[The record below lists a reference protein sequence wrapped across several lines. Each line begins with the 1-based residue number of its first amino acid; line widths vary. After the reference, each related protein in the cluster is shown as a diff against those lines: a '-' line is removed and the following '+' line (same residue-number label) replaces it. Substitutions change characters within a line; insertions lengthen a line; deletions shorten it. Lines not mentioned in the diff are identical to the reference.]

1 MAKKKTTKQQIE
13 NLPDAPARE
22 QPIIDTIET
31 NYMPYAMSVIISRAI
46 PEIDGFKPAHRKL
59 LYTMYKMGLM
69 SGPRTKSAN
78 VVGAT
83 MSLNPHGDAAIYE
96 TLVRLTRG
104 NESLLHPFIDSKG
117 SFGKQYSAEMAY
129 SAARYTEVRL
139 EPFCAELFRGIE
151 KNAVEMVDNYDGT
164 KKEPALLP
172 TTFPN
177 ILVTPNNG
185 IAVGMASR
193 ICPFNLAEICDG
205 TIALLKNPNMDVDQ
219 MLDIVKAP
227 DFPGGGNLIY
237 DRKALSEVYKTG
249 TGSVKVR
256 ARYVYDKQQ
265 NCIDVI
271 QIPYS
276 TNIEAIIKKI
286 TEMIK
291 ADKLKDVSDVRDEI
305 DLSGFKLTIDLKKGT
320 DPDKL
325 MNKLFKTTPLEDS
338 FSANFNVLID
348 SVPRTMGI
356 IEILNEWIRFRL
368 ECVKRELSFDLDRKK
383 DKLHLLLGLGKILLD
398 IDKAIRIIR
407 ETKLEK
413 EVVPNLMEGFNIDQ
427 IQAEYIAEIK
437 LRHLNRE
444 YILSRIKEIEEL
456 QKQIAELEALIASE
470 KSLKKYIINQL
481 KEIKEKYGIARK
493 TQIIYEHEVVEYVE
507 EKKVENYPVRYVF
520 SRQGYFKK
528 ITMLSLQRGSDEQA
542 FKEGDSLL
550 FEEDGNNTD
559 ELIFF
564 SDKGKCYKAKADR
577 FETGK
582 SSALGDYVHAE
593 LGFDKGERCIYMIN
607 ATGYSADVNL
617 VFVFENGKA
626 VKIPLSAYETKGPRK
641 KLTGAY
647 STVSPIVAVFK
658 ETAPLDL
665 ILFSS
670 DKKAIQISTSL
681 IPQKTTKTAAGSI
694 MMTLKKDAKV
704 CFATCNISEY
714 AGKKSYKK
722 LKVPAAG
729 VTVDG
734 PMPNEDDEY

>member
-1 MAKKKTTKQQIE
+1 MAKRKTTNNQIE

-22 QPIIDTIET
+22 QPIIETIET

-83 MSLNPHGDAAIYE
+83 MGLNPHGDASIYE

-117 SFGKQYSAEMAY
+117 SFGKQYSTEIVY

-139 EPFCAELFRGIE
+139 DPFCAELFKGIE

-205 TIALLKNPNMDVDQ
+205 TIALLKNPNIDVDQ
-219 MLDIVKAP
+219 LLDIIKAP

-237 DRKALSEVYKTG
+237 DRKALGDIYKTG
-249 TGSVKVR
+249 MGSIKVR
-256 ARYVYDKQQ
+256 ARYVYDKQA

-286 TEMIK
+286 TELIK

-356 IEILNEWIRFRL
+356 IEILNEWIKFRI
-368 ECVKRELSFDLDRKK
+368 ECVKRELTFDLERKK

-413 EVVPNLMEGFNIDQ
+413 EVVPNLMEGFRIDQ

-456 QKQIAELEALIASE
+456 QKQIAELEALISSE
-470 KSLKKYIINQL
+470 KALKKYIINQL
-481 KEIKEKYGIARK
+481 KDIKEKYGIARK

-507 EKKVENYPVRYVF
+507 EKKVESYPVRYVF
-520 SRQGYFKK
+520 SRQGYLKK

-542 FKEGDSLL
+542 LKEGDSLL

-559 ELIFF
+559 ELLFF
-564 SDKGKCYKAKADR
+564 SDKGKCYKAKADL
-577 FETGK
+577 FEAKK
-582 SSALGDYVHAE
+582 SSVLGEYVPAK
-593 LGFDKGERCIYMIN
+593 LGFDKDERCIYMMRAGEYDPKTNVIF
-607 ATGYSADVNL
+607 L
-617 VFVFENGKA
+617 FENGKA
-626 VKIPLSAYETKGPRK
+626 VKIPLNSYETKGSRK

-647 STVSPIVAVFK
+647 STVSPIVAVFR
-658 ETAPLDL
+658 EDDPFDL

-670 DKKAIQISTSL
+670 DKKAIQISSAL
-681 IPQKTTKTAAGSI
+681 IPQKSTKTAAGSI
-694 MMTLKKDAKV
+694 MMTLKKGSKV
-704 CFATCNISEY
+704 FFATKDIDKY

-722 LKVPAAG
+722 LKVPATG
-729 VTVDG
+729 VTADG
-734 PMPNEDDEY
+734 LMPADDEE

>member
-1 MAKKKTTKQQIE
+1 MAKKKTVKNQIE
-13 NLPDAPARE
+13 PQADAPARD
-22 QPIIDTIET
+22 QPIIETIET

-139 EPFCAELFRGIE
+139 DPFCAELFRGIE

-164 KKEPALLP
+164 KKEPSLLP

-193 ICPFNLAEICDG
+193 ICPFNLAEVCDG
-205 TIALLKNPNMDVDQ
+205 TIELLKNPLLDVDQ
-219 MLDIVKAP
+219 LLDIVKAP
-227 DFPGGGNLIY
+227 DFPGGGNLLY
-237 DRKALSEVYKTG
+237 DRKALSEIYSTG
-249 TGSVKVR
+249 SGSVKVR
-256 ARYVYDKQQ
+256 ARYVYDKQE

-286 TEMIK
+286 TDLIK
-291 ADKLKDVSDVRDEI
+291 ADKLKEVSDVRDEI
-305 DLSGFKLTIDLKKGT
+305 DLSGFKMTIDLKKGV

-325 MNKLFKTTPLEDS
+325 MNKLYKMTPLEDS

-356 IEILNEWIRFRL
+356 IEILQEWIKFRI
-368 ECVKRELSFDLDRKK
+368 ECVKRELTFDLDRKK
-383 DKLHLLLGLGKILLD
+383 EKLHLLLGLGKILLD
-398 IDKAIRIIR
+398 IDKAISIIR
-407 ETKLEK
+407 ETKLER

-427 IQAEYIAEIK
+427 IQAQYIAEIK

-456 QKQIAELEALIASE
+456 QKQIAELEALIGSE
-470 KSLKKYIINQL
+470 KALKKYIIGQL
-481 KEIKEKYGIARK
+481 KEIKQKYGQSRR

-507 EKKVENYPVRYVF
+507 EKKVENYPVCLVF
-520 SRQGYFKK
+520 SRQGYLKK

-550 FEEDGNNTD
+550 LMADGNNAE
-559 ELIFF
+559 ELLFF
-564 SDKGKCYKAKADR
+564 SDKGKCYKSRVDD
-577 FETGK
+577 FEPKK
-582 SSALGDYVHAE
+582 SSALGDYVPAK
-593 LGFDKGERCIYMIN
+593 LGFDKDERCIYMIN
-607 ATGYSADVNL
+607 LSSYDPGVN
-617 VFVFENGKA
+617 VIFVFENGKA
-626 VKIPLSAYETKGPRK
+626 VKVPLAAYETKGPRK

-647 STVSPIVAVFK
+647 SMASPIVAVFC
-658 ETAPLDL
+658 ERSPHDL
-665 ILFSS
+665 TLFSS
-670 DKKAIQISTSL
+670 DRKAIQISSSL
-681 IPQKTTKTAAGSI
+681 IPQKSTKSASGST
-694 MMTLKKDAKV
+694 MMSLKKGAKV
-704 CFATCNISEY
+704 IFATDDTEGY

-722 LKVPAAG
+722 LKVPATG

-734 PMPNEDDEY
+734 PMPLTDED